1 MSLLFAVASTGAVV
15 VWVVARRG
23 RAAAAVVSYSLP
35 WLMKVSGAAVEFDL
49 VEFFATGLALAAVFA
64 FFGGML
70 AVQCAN
76 VRCCGMREQGWLSR
90 GRNEFTLMSRRV
102 GGKLELQA
110 PRLNV
115 GWQGRSDRR
124 SIARDNPRRDEQIG
138 RPGSLHFTSPLS

>member
-1 MSLLFAVASTGAVV
+1 
-15 VWVVARRG
+15 
-23 RAAAAVVSYSLP
+23 
-35 WLMKVSGAAVEFDL
+35 
-49 VEFFATGLALAAVFA
+49 
-64 FFGGML
+64 
-70 AVQCAN
+70 
-76 VRCCGMREQGWLSR
+76 MREQGWLSR